1 MKGYVI
7 AVYIRLSMED
17 MDLHRAGERGES
29 SSVSNQRACIRQ
41 FLQRREEFRDAV
53 IREFVDDG
61 YSGMNF
67 DRPALREMFTLCRQG
82 EIN

>member
-29 SSVSNQRACIRQ
+29 S
-41 FLQRREEFRDAV
+41 RDTEPLS
-53 IREFVDDG
+53 I
-61 YSGMNF
+61 
-67 DRPALREMFTLCRQG
+67 
-82 EIN
+82 